1 MSEQVITSRD
11 NERVRHA
18 RSVREGKAVGE
29 IFIEGVRLCE
39 EAARA
44 RLVVKDVLHTEE
56 LSRDER
62 GAQLLSDLKK
72 TRARAAVVGEKIFA
86 SLSDTK
92 TPQGI
97 IVLAARPQTDASVL
111 EQALNE
117 DSLIVILH
125 QLNNPAN
132 AGAILRTAEAAGAC
146 GIIATAGTTDLF
158 SPKAL
163 RGAMGSSF
171 RLPVWTDA
179 QFSEALKWCAARG
192 ILTICADVRA
202 ARSHTEFD
210 WTISRA
216 LIVGAEASGLSDDE
230 IAQADEA
237 LKIPMRPPVESL
249 NVAVAA
255 AIVLYEAARQRAV
268 GSGQWAV
275 GRESKN
281 S

>member
-1 MSEQVITSRD
+1 MSEQVIKSRD
-11 NERVRHA
+11 NERVRRA
-18 RSVREGKAVGE
+18 RGVREGKADGE

-44 RLVVKDVLHTEE
+44 SLVVKDVLHTEE

-62 GAQLLSDLKK
+62 GARLLSNLKK
-72 TRARAAVVGEKIFA
+72 NGARAAVVSEKVFA

-97 IVLAARPQTDASVL
+97 VVIAARPRSDASVL
-111 EQALNE
+111 EQALTE
-117 DSLIVILH
+117 DSLLVILH
-125 QLNNPAN
+125 RLNNPAN
-132 AGAILRTAEAAGAC
+132 AGAIVRTAEAAGAC
-146 GIIATAGTTDLF
+146 GIIATAGTTDIF

-171 RLPVWTDA
+171 RLPVWTGA

-192 ILTICADVRA
+192 IRTLGADIRA

-210 WTISRA
+210 WTIARA

-230 IAQADEA
+230 IAEADEA

-255 AIVLYEAARQRAV
+255 AIILYEAARQRA
-268 GSGQWAV
+268 SRQ
-275 GRESKN
+275 
-281 S
+281 

>member
-18 RSVREGKAVGE
+18 RSVREGKAEGE
-29 IFIEGVRLCE
+29 IFVEGVRLCE

-44 RLVVKDVLHTEE
+44 RLVIKDVLHTEE
-56 LSRDER
+56 LSHDGRAAR
-62 GAQLLSDLKK
+62 LLSDLKK
-72 TRARAAVVGEKIFA
+72 SGARAAVASQKVFA

-97 IVLAARPQTDASVL
+97 VVIAARPPTDASVL
-111 EQALNE
+111 EQALKK
-117 DSLIVILH
+117 DSLLVILH

-132 AGAILRTAEAAGAC
+132 AGAILRTAEAAGAG
-146 GIIATAGTTDLF
+146 GIISTAGTTDLF
-158 SPKAL
+158 SAKAL

-171 RLPVWTDA
+171 RLPVWTGA

-210 WTISRA
+210 WTIARA

-268 GSGQWAV
+268 GSGQRAV
-275 GRESKN
+275 GSKDKA
-281 S
+281 